1 MKNLLGMGREY
12 GWLIVFPL
20 VLLALL
26 FIVVLNTWVIM
37 LGFSFINSGW
47 AAVPALS
54 FKASFGVFLLLAAF
68 KSVAHN
74 N

>member
-1 MKNLLGMGREY
+1 MKSVVGLGREY
-12 GWLIVFPL
+12 GWLIVLPI

-26 FIVVLNTWVIM
+26 FIIVVNTWVIM
-37 LGFSFINSGW
+37 LGFSLINSGW

-54 FKASFGVFLLLAAF
+54 FKASLGVFLLLAVF